1 MRTALTRRL
10 LIVATLLAITIAG
23 CRRGGGNSTETF
35 AGAPVI
41 FITIDTLRA
50 DHLPAYGYKNVET
63 PAIDAFRRDAI
74 LYKNA
79 YSHVPMTLPSHVSI
93 LTGLLPQEHEVR
105 NNLGFPYDP
114 HKHPPISMM
123 LKSSGYATGAA
134 ISAYVLRG
142 ATGLSGGFDFY
153 DDSMNTRNNVS
164 VGELSRVGSATAKV
178 AEQWI
183 GERGTSPF
191 FFLFHIFEPHTPY
204 APIEPFRSRYANPY
218 DGEIATS
225 DAIVGQ
231 FIEYLKSAGIYDR
244 ALIVLM
250 SDHGEGLGDHGE
262 LEHGIFLYREEI
274 HVPLLVKLPKSQ
286 RAGESV
292 DRHVQLIDVVPTALK
307 VVGAEVPETLKGMS
321 LLETP
326 NDAAPR
332 RIYSETLFPRIHFG
346 WSELRSLVDARH
358 QYIEAPKPELYDFI
372 ADPREQKNVL
382 NDERRVYTQLR
393 DAMAPLRTAATAPTN
408 VDPEEA
414 AKLAA
419 LGYIG
424 TVHSDAATGPLRDP
438 KDMIGVLE
446 EMKVAAQHER
456 AHDYRDAIA
465 IYEKL
470 LQENPRFTDVLL
482 RLAILHEELGDLRG
496 AVAYDRKAIETSPE
510 LAPGLALTIGNLQ
523 LRLGELNDAAG
534 HAQLAMP
541 RAPGAAHLLLARIA
555 LAKRDLA
562 TAEREAQLAMQDKVR
577 SRDAAVFL
585 AQAWTSAG
593 RVPEA
598 LQLLDRVRAETV
610 DAGLGPV
617 EDLEATRADL
627 LARLGRNAEAE
638 EGFRQELTIFP
649 KNRDAYTK
657 LAVLFVSENRLD
669 DARRTLDEM
678 VRANPGKQSMLMAAG
693 TFDAVD
699 LPQDASRWRR
709 AAQSAAR

>member
-1 MRTALTRRL
+1 L
-10 LIVATLLAITIAG
+10 LVATLTALVIAG
-23 CRRGGGNSTETF
+23 CRREQGQSAQTF

-74 LYKNA
+74 LYRNA

-114 HKHPPISMM
+114 QKHPPISMM
-123 LKSSGYATGAA
+123 LKPSGYATGAA

-164 VGELSRVGSATAKV
+164 VGELSRVGSATTKV

-183 GERGTSPF
+183 GQRGASPF
-191 FFLFHIFEPHTPY
+191 FFFLHLFEPHTPY
-204 APIEPFRSRYANPY
+204 APAEPFRSRFANPY
-218 DGEIATS
+218 DGEIATA

-231 FIEYLKSAGIYDR
+231 FIDYLKSAGIYDR

-262 LEHGIFLYREEI
+262 LEHGIFLYREAI
-274 HVPLLVKLPKSQ
+274 HVPLMVKLPKSQ

-292 DRHVQLIDVVPTALK
+292 ERPVQLIDVVPTTLK
-307 VVGAEVPETLKGMS
+307 VVGVDVPKALKGAS
-321 LLETP
+321 LLDTP
-326 NDAAPR
+326 SDPTPR

-346 WSELRSLVDARH
+346 WSELRSLVDAQH

-372 ADPREQKNVL
+372 ADPREQKNVM
-382 NDERRVYTQLR
+382 NDDRRAYTQLR
-393 DAMAPLRTAATAPTN
+393 DAMAPLRTAATAPKN

-424 TVHSDAATGPLRDP
+424 TVHSDVAAGPLRDP
-438 KDMIGVLE
+438 KEMIGVLE
-446 EMKVAAQHER
+446 EMKVAAQHEQ
-456 AHDYRDAIA
+456 AHDLRDAIA

-470 LQENPRFTDVLL
+470 LRENPRFTDVLL

-523 LRLGELNDAAG
+523 FRLGELNDAAA

-555 LAKRDLA
+555 LAKRDLS
-562 TAEREAQLAMQDKVR
+562 TAEREAQAAMQDKIR

-593 RVPEA
+593 HIPEA
-598 LQLLDRVRAETV
+598 LQLLERVRSETV

-617 EDLEATRADL
+617 ENLEATRADL
-627 LARLGRNAEAE
+627 LARLGRNADAE
-638 EGFRQELTIFP
+638 QGFRQELAIFP

-657 LAVLFVSENRLD
+657 LAVLFVSENRLE
-669 DARRTLDEM
+669 DARKTLDEM
-678 VRANPGKQSMLMAAG
+678 VRVNPGRQSMLMAAG

-699 LPQDASRWRR
+699 LPQEAAHWRR
-709 AAQSAAR
+709 AAQTAAR